1 MAHERLSLD
10 QEHDGTL
17 APGQAMTDIETA
29 LRTRIEEWN
38 AHILGPGL
46 TQWGIDDL
54 AFILAALV
62 QGMLQEREQA
72 AAKWEQRAV
81 RYSHTVTE
89 QAREIETLKADLQ
102 VAQEIGDSFW
112 LAIKLLNL
120 PRINVSNPGAHVTE
134 LILEIERL
142 RELAKKMTNM
152 MLQAVVNETTAPWE
166 QLVNDIRATLR
177 ATPEAG
183 G

>member
-1 MAHERLSLD
+1 MRPAPARRGGRHDEETHPQATGDDPQGDVRPMAHERLSLD

-17 APGQAMTDIETA
+17 APGQAMT
-29 LRTRIEEWN
+29 
-38 AHILGPGL
+38 
-46 TQWGIDDL
+46 
-54 AFILAALV
+54 
-62 QGMLQEREQA
+62 
-72 AAKWEQRAV
+72 
-81 RYSHTVTE
+81 
-89 QAREIETLKADLQ
+89 EIETLKADLQ

-166 QLVNDIRATLR
+166 QLVNDIRATPR

>member
-54 AFILAALV
+54 AFTLAAVV
-62 QGMLQEREQA
+62 QGMLLDALENVEPFISREGT
-72 AAKWEQRAV
+72 KMIGPI
-81 RYSHTVTE
+81 T
-89 QAREIETLKADLQ
+89 QARVDLFWKTLA
-102 VAQEIGDSFW
+102 A
-112 LAIKLLNL
+112 
-120 PRINVSNPGAHVTE
+120 
-134 LILEIERL
+134 
-142 RELAKKMTNM
+142 
-152 MLQAVVNETTAPWE
+152 
-166 QLVNDIRATLR
+166 LR
-177 ATPEAG
+177 ATPEARG
-183 G
+183 

>member
-54 AFILAALV
+54 AFILAAVV
-62 QGMLQEREQA
+62 QGMVDVRERTIVDAGLVIAEQA
-72 AAKWEQRAV
+72 RDKIPKVCPVCTCTEMVCPACSGLENKALE
-81 RYSHTVTE
+81 VTE
-89 QAREIETLKADLQ
+89 QAREIEDYNEARKRATDLVADLR
-102 VAQEIGDSFW
+102 G
-112 LAIKLLNL
+112 
-120 PRINVSNPGAHVTE
+120 
-134 LILEIERL
+134 EIERL
-142 RELAKKMTNM
+142 REL
-152 MLQAVVNETTAPWE
+152 
-166 QLVNDIRATLR
+166 LR
-177 ATPEAG
+177 LSG
-183 G
+183 YQV